1 MKRSSRLIIIIISL
15 IAPML
20 VGWLRG
26 MNDPSG
32 WSTLVGFFIGSI
44 GAVIIGIAGALVAFL
59 LRNRPNEHISL
70 YVYCLASIS
79 LCVFLL
85 ATA

>member
-1 MKRSSRLIIIIISL
+1 MKRSSRLIVIIVSL
-15 IAPML
+15 IAPIL

-44 GAVIIGIAGALVAFL
+44 GAVIIGVAGGLVAFL
-59 LRNRPNEHISL
+59 LRKRPNEHISL
-70 YVYCLASIS
+70 YVYCIASIL
-79 LCVFLL
+79 LCIFLL